1 VVALGSPTSSAQR
14 RSGGRVRKREFR
26 NQSKRATSGKAC
38 SPLASVVKDLLGRIE
53 WLKVAK
59 HAGGLAFSAFTG
71 IPILDQLHAIV
82 GTLQSMRPA

>member
-1 VVALGSPTSSAQR
+1 
-14 RSGGRVRKREFR
+14 
-26 NQSKRATSGKAC
+26 
-38 SPLASVVKDLLGRIE
+38 VVKDLLGRIE